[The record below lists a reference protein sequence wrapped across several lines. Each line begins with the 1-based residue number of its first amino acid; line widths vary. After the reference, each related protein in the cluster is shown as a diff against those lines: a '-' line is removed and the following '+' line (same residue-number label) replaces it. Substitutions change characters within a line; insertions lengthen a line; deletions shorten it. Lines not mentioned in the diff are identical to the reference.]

1 MSSAGATS
9 RPALGFGKFDTYQWE
24 WKFSPLFAAIGAR
37 TGWLIWKLNR
47 SGILLLLAVVADRP
61 KVLLHNAL
69 AGWLPERFVHAALD
83 RLGIEPRTPLAHLP
97 REDRRRLLNAL
108 LDWPLPVVGSRGFG
122 HAEATAGG
130 VPLTEIEPATLMSRR
145 CPGLFLAGEILDV
158 DGRIGG
164 FNFQWAWSSAYVVAA
179 GIARW
184 FEGSAPEA
192 YTPSDRPGGEPAD

>member
-1 MSSAGATS
+1 VS
-9 RPALGFGKFDTYQWE
+9 E
-24 WKFSPLFAAIGAR
+24 
-37 TGWLIWKLNR
+37 
-47 SGILLLLAVVADRP
+47 RP

-69 AGWLPERFVHAALD
+69 AEWFPERFVYAVLD
-83 RLGIEPRTPLAHLP
+83 TLGIAGRTPLAHFA

-130 VPLTEIEPATLMSRR
+130 VPLTEIEPATLMSRKCR
-145 CPGLFLAGEILDV
+145 GLFLAGEILDV

-164 FNFQWAWSSAYVVAA
+164 FNFQWAWSSACVAAA

-184 FEGSAPEA
+184 FEAGAHGA
-192 YTPSDRPGGEPAD
+192 YTWDAQPGSEPAG